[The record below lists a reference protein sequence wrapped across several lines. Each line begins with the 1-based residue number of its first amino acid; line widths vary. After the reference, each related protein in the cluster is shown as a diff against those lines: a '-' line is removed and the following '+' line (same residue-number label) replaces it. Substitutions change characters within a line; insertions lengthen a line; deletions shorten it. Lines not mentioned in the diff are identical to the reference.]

1 VFTFILRRV
10 LYSIPVLIIT
20 SFLIFWAVTV
30 SGDPLTTVMQIPR
43 VSQQT
48 IDSIIERNHL
58 LDPFLVQYWEWV
70 KDMFTNGF
78 GTTLLSDAPIAPDIR
93 RVLGN
98 TMQLIIAAEIL
109 AVVLAAIIGVVSA
122 VRQYSLF
129 DYIATTFSF
138 LGFSTPTFFLALLLQ
153 ILFTNLYLSTDVR
166 IVYTSGLSSAG
177 ADNFSIDRLQH
188 LALPVF
194 TLAVLSIAQ
203 FSRYVRASMLEVVNS
218 DYVRTAKAKGVKQR
232 KVVMKHALRNA
243 MIPFVTAIALD
254 FGTLFGGAIVTET
267 IFGIDGMGR
276 YLVSHLNTR
285 DVYPVMAWLMVTSV
299 IVIIFN
305 LVADVIYGYLDPRI
319 RYD

>member
-1 VFTFILRRV
+1 VFYFILRRV

-20 SFLIFWAVTV
+20 SFLIFSFVQI
-30 SGDPLTTVMQIPR
+30 SGDPLNQVRQIPR
-43 VSQQT
+43 VSQDT
-48 IDSIIERNHL
+48 IDSIIERNNL
-58 LDPFLVQYWEWV
+58 EDPFVVQYGLWV
-70 KDMFTNGF
+70 KSVFTEGF
-78 GTTLLSDAPIAPDIR
+78 GTTLLADSPIWPDIK
-93 RVLGN
+93 RVMGN
-98 TMQLIIAAEIL
+98 TLQLIIAAEII

-122 VRQYSLF
+122 VKQYSVF
-129 DYIATTFSF
+129 DYSATTFSF
-138 LGFSTPTFFLALLLQ
+138 LGFATPTFFLALLLQ
-153 ILFTNLYLSTDVR
+153 LVVTNIYLETDVR
-166 IVYTSGLSSAG
+166 IFYTSGIESA
-177 ADNFSIDRLQH
+177 DPEYPLIDRIQH
-188 LALPVF
+188 LALPVI

-254 FGTLFGGAIVTET
+254 FGGLFGGAIVTET

-276 YLVSHLNTR
+276 YLVSNLSER

-299 IVIIFN
+299 IVILFN
-305 LVADVIYGYLDPRI
+305 LVADVVYGYLDPRI

>member
-1 VFTFILRRV
+1 VFYFILRRV

-20 SFLIFWAVTV
+20 SFLIFSFVQI
-30 SGDPLTTVMQIPR
+30 SGDPLNQVRQIPR
-43 VSQQT
+43 VSQET
-48 IDSIIERNHL
+48 IDGIIERNNL
-58 LDPFLVQYWEWV
+58 EDPFVVQYGLWV
-70 KDMFTNGF
+70 KSVFTEGF
-78 GTTLLSDAPIAPDIR
+78 GTTLLADAPIWPDIK
-93 RVLGN
+93 RVMGN
-98 TMQLIIAAEIL
+98 TLQLIIAAEII

-122 VRQYSLF
+122 VRQYSIF
-129 DYIATTFSF
+129 DYSATTFSF
-138 LGFSTPTFFLALLLQ
+138 LGFATPTFFLALLLQ
-153 ILFTNLYLSTDVR
+153 LVVTNIYLATDVR
-166 IVYTSGLSSAG
+166 ILYTSGIESAN
-177 ADNFSIDRLQH
+177 AANPFIDRLQH
-188 LALPVF
+188 LALPVI

-254 FGTLFGGAIVTET
+254 FGGLFGGAIVTET

-276 YLVSHLNTR
+276 YLVSNLSER

-299 IVIIFN
+299 IVILFN
-305 LVADVIYGYLDPRI
+305 LVADVVYGYLDPRI

>member
-1 VFTFILRRV
+1 MFTFILRRV